1 MTNDFTPKNARKFS
15 CKDCDFECSKRSDWS
30 RHISTQKHKIRTN
43 TNDFTPKNAEQYH
56 CNCGKKYK
64 HASSLWNHKQSC
76 QHTEDNLENVKSIFM
91 QAVTKISDAIKI
103 QLDSSCNDTGLMQQM
118 LKQMQDQQS
127 DLRKR
132 DELLEQMIQKMG
144 NTTTINANNSNNSF
158 NVNVFLNEQCK
169 DAINFSDFIDN
180 ISVSHEDLQNNAE
193 LGFVGGISKIF
204 IDNLSQLTVYERP
217 IHCTDVKRDT
227 VYIKDDDC
235 WNKESEKVR
244 DILGKSIQAISCKSV
259 QSLMQWKS
267 ENNDY
272 NDINSDF
279 SELCLHMQRNSI
291 AGCDRDKFYPKVMK
305 KVAGSVHL
313 MPGTRRPLVEPVARD

>member
-15 CKDCDFECSKRSDWS
+15 CKDCHFECSKRSDWS

-43 TNDFTPKNAEQYH
+43 TNDFTPKNAKQYH

-158 NVNVFLNEQCK
+158 NVNMFLNEQCK

-193 LGFVGGISKIF
+193 LGFVNGISKIF
-204 IDNLSQLTVYERP
+204 LDNLKQLSIFERP
-217 IHCTDVKRDT
+217 IHCTDVKREIL
-227 VYIKDDDC
+227 YIKDNEE
-235 WNKESEKVR
+235 WNKDNEEKEKMKLAIHKLKQNHLYKLSDWVHDNPGCEQMDNPKNDLLLNMIR
-244 DILGKSIQAISCKSV
+244 EHATYDDKNIKKVIKSIAQNVTIPKNYNAEISYV
-259 QSLMQWKS
+259 
-267 ENNDY
+267 
-272 NDINSDF
+272 
-279 SELCLHMQRNSI
+279 
-291 AGCDRDKFYPKVMK
+291 
-305 KVAGSVHL
+305 
-313 MPGTRRPLVEPVARD
+313 

>member
-1 MTNDFTPKNARKFS
+1 
-15 CKDCDFECSKRSDWS
+15 
-30 RHISTQKHKIRTN
+30 
-43 TNDFTPKNAEQYH
+43 
-56 CNCGKKYK
+56 
-64 HASSLWNHKQSC
+64 
-76 QHTEDNLENVKSIFM
+76 M

-103 QLDSSCNDTGLMQQM
+103 QLDSSCNDAGLMQQM

-158 NVNVFLNEQCK
+158 NVNMFLNEQCK

-180 ISVSHEDLQNNAE
+180 ISREDLQNNAE

-217 IHCTDVKRDT
+217 IHCTDVKRDA

-235 WNKESEKVR
+235 WNKETEKVK
-244 DILGKSIQAISCKSV
+244 DILGNSIQAISCKSV

-279 SELCLHMQRNSI
+279 SELCLHIQRNSI
-291 AGCDRDKFYPKVMK
+291 AGCDRDKFSKVMK
-305 KVAGSVHL
+305 KVTGSVRL
-313 MPGTRRPLVEPVARD
+313 APGTSRSLAEPCARD

>member
-1 MTNDFTPKNARKFS
+1 MPNKKNAENAGKYICEICHFI
-15 CKDCDFECSKRSDWS
+15 CSKKSNYLA
-30 RHISTQKHKIRTN
+30 HIATQKHKN
-43 TNDFTPKNAEQYH
+43 LMNPNKKNAEVIEYI
-56 CNCGKKYK
+56 CDCGKKYK
-64 HASSLWNHKQSC
+64 HQSSLSKHKKSC
-76 QHTEDNLENVKSIFM
+76 QSNQDNLENVKSIFM

-103 QLDSSCNDTGLMQQM
+103 QLDSSCNDTELMQQM

-180 ISVSHEDLQNNAE
+180 ISVSHEDLQNNAQ

-235 WNKESEKVR
+235 
-244 DILGKSIQAISCKSV
+244 C
-259 QSLMQWKS
+259 
-267 ENNDY
+267 
-272 NDINSDF
+272 
-279 SELCLHMQRNSI
+279 
-291 AGCDRDKFYPKVMK
+291 
-305 KVAGSVHL
+305 
-313 MPGTRRPLVEPVARD
+313 ARD